1 MVPWWKSSCENCCVL
16 GLMRRIGVDGGGC
29 GDKGGCH
36 MYDEIAIIIE
46 VCWLKVDVKITSPI
60 CGWPC
65 S

>member
-1 MVPWWKSSCENCCVL
+1 
-16 GLMRRIGVDGGGC
+16 MRRIGVDGGGC